1 VRRDPAEGDP
11 LSPHFVDF
19 IACLNERA
27 VEYLLVGGYALGAHG
42 VVRATR
48 DIDFFYRPTVRN
60 VDALCAALVDF
71 GAPSSVIDKDSLLN
85 PAIVTQFG
93 QSPHRIDLMGEISGV
108 TFAEAWKGSL
118 EATLSGVTLR
128 VIGLEELRRNKAATG
143 RGKDADDLKKLRRRR
158 GPKAK

>member
-1 VRRDPAEGDP
+1 MKRDLPAGEDS
-11 LSPHFVDF
+11 LAPHFVDF
-19 IACLNERA
+19 IACLNARE

-48 DIDFFYRPTVRN
+48 DIDFLYRPTARN

-71 GAPSSVIDKDSLLN
+71 GAPSNVIDRDALLD

-93 QSPHRIDLMGEISGV
+93 QPPNRIDLMGTISGV

-118 EATLSGVTLR
+118 QATLSGATLR

-143 RGKDADDLKKLRRRR
+143 RKKDAEDLRKLKRR
-158 GPKAK
+158 GPKSG